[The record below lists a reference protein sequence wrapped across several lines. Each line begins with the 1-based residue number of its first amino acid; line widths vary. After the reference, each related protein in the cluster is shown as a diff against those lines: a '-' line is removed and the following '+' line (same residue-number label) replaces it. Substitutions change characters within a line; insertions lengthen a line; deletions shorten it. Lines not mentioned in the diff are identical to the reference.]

1 MSPDHAF
8 LSSVRMNCG
17 ADAKSA
23 LRRPRA
29 HVEKRF
35 PTVSSPPMTS
45 PPMVSETVTVKVAVS
60 HDPYPIQPRKRSV
73 VSVDSD
79 KSL

>member
-1 MSPDHAF
+1 MSPSDETSR
-8 LSSVRMNCG
+8 LSPG
-17 ADAKSA
+17 ELKSTA
-23 LRRPRA
+23 SPRPRA

-35 PTVSSPPMTS
+35 PLVSSPPMTS